1 MDRNVPDIA
10 LVSLGCPKNL
20 VDAECM
26 TGILE
31 TDGYRL
37 VQDPAQADVIVVNT
51 CGFIESAKKE
61 AIDTILAMADLKRP
75 AGRCRFLVVTGCL
88 AQRYP
93 QEILDDMPE
102 VDAVLGTSAY
112 GRIAE
117 AVKRLEADPTRFSDC
132 GKGRTTAHLT
142 KRRTTSTQGYA
153 YLKVAEGCSNRCAYC
168 AIPDIRGPFVSRPFE
183 ELVEEAGHLAEEGIS
198 ELVLIAQDTT
208 RYGVDL
214 YGRRR
219 LPELLR
225 TLSRIDGVE
234 LLRILYAY
242 PDGIEPDL
250 VAEMA
255 SNPKIAKYLDIP
267 VQHASD
273 EVLRLMNRRGDR
285 AGILATL
292 RGLRAQVPGIVL
304 RSTVL
309 VGFPGESEEAFEELL
324 DFLSEVRFDRL
335 GAFVFS
341 PEEGTPAAAMKPRV
355 GKRTAQRRYR
365 EVMELQKRI
374 SRELGRAAVGQT
386 RLVRVESVA
395 EDGVFYLGRSEGEA
409 PEIDPPIHIAGRSG
423 PLAFGDLVP
432 VKIVDAT
439 DYELTG
445 VTTE

>member
-1 MDRNVPDIA
+1 
-10 LVSLGCPKNL
+10 
-20 VDAECM
+20 M

-31 TDGYRL
+31 TEGYRL
-37 VQDPAQADVIVVNT
+37 VPDPAQADVIVVNT

-61 AIDTILAMADLKRP
+61 AIDTILAMSDFKQP
-75 AGRCRFLVVTGCL
+75 TGRCRFLVVTGCL

-93 QEILDDMPE
+93 QEILDQMPE

-112 GRIAE
+112 GRIAD

-132 GKGRTTAHLT
+132 GKGPTTEHLT
-142 KRRTTSTQGYA
+142 KKRATSTQGYA
-153 YLKVAEGCSNRCAYC
+153 YLKIAEGCSNRCSYC
-168 AIPDIRGPFVSRPFE
+168 AIPDIRGPLASRPFE
-183 ELVEEAGHLAEEGIS
+183 DLVSEAERLAAEGAS

-208 RYGVDL
+208 RYGTDL

-225 TLSRIDGVE
+225 ALSGIEGVR
-234 LLRILYAY
+234 LLRVLYAY
-242 PDGIEPDL
+242 PDGIDPEL
-250 VAEMA
+250 VAELA
-255 SNPKIAKYLDIP
+255 DNPKVAKYLDIP

-273 EVLRLMNRRGDR
+273 VVLRLMNRRGNR
-285 AGILATL
+285 AEILSIL
-292 RGLRAQVPGIVL
+292 RGLREKVPGIVL

-324 DFLSEVRFDRL
+324 DFLAEVRFDRL

-341 PEEGTPAAAMKPRV
+341 PEEGTPAATMKPKV
-355 GKRTAQRRYR
+355 AKRTAQRRYR
-365 EVMELQKRI
+365 EVMELQNRI
-374 SRELGRAAVGQT
+374 SREIGKAKIGRT
-386 RLVRVESVA
+386 LLVQVESVS

-409 PEIDPPIHIAGRSG
+409 PEIDPPIHVAGRSG
-423 PLAFGDLVP
+423 PLSFGDLVP
-432 VKIVDAT
+432 VEIVDAT